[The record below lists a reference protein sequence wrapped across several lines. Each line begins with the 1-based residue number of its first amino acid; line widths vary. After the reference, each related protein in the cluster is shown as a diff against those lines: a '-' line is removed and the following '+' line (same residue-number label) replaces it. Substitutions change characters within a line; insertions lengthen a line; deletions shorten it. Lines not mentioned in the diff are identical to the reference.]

1 MPFAKIIYFKGKTKD
16 ETYLKRNETYVEAM
30 RRETYVS
37 LQANERLK
45 NKNVHNSFIINYI
58 KKRMR
63 SFKAKTTA
71 FCIGLC
77 LLGAA
82 TAERAQAAPERVSAV
97 EQTKLATGRVSDSQS
112 PLIGATVM
120 EKGTSNGTITD
131 MDGKFTLN
139 VRSGATLVISYV
151 GYVTQEIKAG
161 TDMRITLSEDGHSV
175 NEVIVIGYG
184 TQRRE
189 AVTGS
194 VANVSGE
201 KLNQFAATNAA
212 QALQGRVAGVLM
224 TQTSSKPGEEMQIRI
239 RGQRSLTAS
248 NDPLIVL
255 DGIPFMGQ
263 LSDINP
269 ADIKSM
275 DILKDAS
282 ATAIYGSRG
291 ANGVILITTEK
302 GSMGTP
308 AKVSYNGYVS
318 FKKIFS
324 KYPMMDGPTFS
335 KFRKAAGL
343 YQNSLD
349 EDDNTNTDWQDLYY
363 QTGVSHN
370 HDVSVSGGTN
380 GGSYSFGAGYYHDE
394 SVVPTEGYD
403 RVSVRGNFDQMVG
416 KWFRFGLSTN
426 NSYRKSQGV
435 NDMYGVLSKSPLA
448 SPYDE
453 NGNLKRYISLP
464 ADDQTVVTK
473 ETVKRDKDVW
483 LNENKGIGTY
493 NTLFGEVK
501 CPWVEG
507 LSYRINIGLNFRSS
521 KGGNFT
527 GTGVN
532 NKDANAVNGAGIS
545 ENQTRNWTVENLV
558 TFDRTFAEKHNLN
571 VVGMYS
577 AEQTTYEST
586 GASAQ
591 GIPADFF
598 QYYALDKATGQL
610 NVNNYNY
617 WQSGLMSWM
626 GRVMYSYDNKYM
638 LSVALRSDAS
648 SRLAK
653 GHQWHT
659 YPAVSAGWNIAR
671 ESFMENLTWI
681 DNLKL
686 RVGYGE
692 TSNQSVNPYSTLG
705 GLAVRNYNFGSTYKA
720 GYYVNALPNPE
731 LGWEYSKT
739 WNFGLDFS
747 LLSGRLFGSFEY
759 YIQKTKD
766 ILLDVTMPSTSGV
779 NSYTGN
785 IGNTENKGFELTLNG
800 IIIDNKDGW
809 KWEAGIN
816 LYANRNK
823 LTKLTGADVVKP
835 DGTKEP
841 ERDEANRWFVGHP
854 IDVIFDYEYEGLWN
868 ESDLKTGPDGKTNLD
883 ILEPGGNLGMI
894 KVKYTGDY
902 DANGMPVRAIG
913 ADDRQIM
920 SMEPDL
926 IGGFNT
932 TVGYK
937 SFDLTMI
944 GAFQI
949 GGKLISAIHS
959 SNGYLNML
967 TGRRGQL
974 DVDYWTPEN
983 TGAKYP
989 KPGGIQSGDN
999 PKYGSTLGYFDAG
1012 YLKVRA
1018 ITLGYNFDN
1027 LKAVKDFGIT
1037 RLRLYATVQ
1046 NPFVLFSPFNN
1057 ESGLDPETN
1066 SWATQ
1071 NTAVAVEGYNG
1082 KHRMPIVGYNTP
1094 ATRNFLFGINL
1105 TF

>member
-1 MPFAKIIYFKGKTKD
+1 MHVN
-16 ETYLKRNETYVEAM
+16 LKRTICLM
-30 RRETYVS
+30 
-37 LQANERLK
+37 
-45 NKNVHNSFIINYI
+45 
-58 KKRMR
+58 
-63 SFKAKTTA
+63 
-71 FCIGLC
+71 GLC
-77 LLGAA
+77 SLFGMQV
-82 TAERAQAAPERVSAV
+82 TTQAAASIAIYSVDEVQQSRKV
-97 EQTKLATGRVSDSQS
+97 TGQVSDAEG
-112 PLIGATVM
+112 PLVGATVL
-120 EKGTSNGTITD
+120 EKGTNNGVITD
-131 MDGKFTLN
+131 IDGNFSIEVKP
-139 VRSGATLVISYV
+139 GATLLVSYV
-151 GYVTQEIKAG
+151 GYISQEIKVG
-161 TDMRITLSEDGHSV
+161 NQNQLNLKLESTGGNL
-175 NEVIVIGYG
+175 NEVVVIGYG

-194 VANVSGE
+194 VANVNGE
-201 KLNQFAATNAA
+201 KLNQIAATNAA

-224 TQTSSKPGEEMQIRI
+224 TQTSSKPGAEMQIRI

-269 ADIKSM
+269 TDIKSM

-308 AKVSYNGYVS
+308 AKVTYNGYVS
-318 FKKIFS
+318 FKKVFH
-324 KYPMMDGPTFS
+324 KYPMMDGPTFT
-335 KFRKAAGL
+335 KFRQYAGL

-349 EDDNTNTDWQDLYY
+349 ESDNTNTDWQDLYY

-370 HDVSVSGGTN
+370 HDVSIAGGTN

-394 SVVPTEGYD
+394 AVVPTEGYD

-416 KWFRFGLSTN
+416 KWLRFGLTTN
-426 NSYRKSQGV
+426 NSYRKTQGV
-435 NDMYGVLSKSPLA
+435 NAMYNVLSMSPLA

-453 NGNLKRYISLP
+453 NGNLKRYISMP
-464 ADDQTVVTK
+464 ADDQAVITK
-473 ETVKRDKDVW
+473 ETVKRDKDIW
-483 LNENKGIGTY
+483 LNENKGIGSY
-493 NTLFGEVK
+493 NTLFGELK
-501 CPWVEG
+501 CPWIEG

-521 KGGNFT
+521 KGGGFT
-527 GTGVN
+527 GKGVN
-532 NKDANAVNGAGIS
+532 NKDANAINSGSIS
-545 ENQTRNWTVENLV
+545 ENQTRNWAVENLI
-558 TFDRTFAEKHNLN
+558 TYERTFAEKHNLN

-591 GIPADFF
+591 DIPADYF
-598 QYYALDKATGQL
+598 QYYALDKATGQVNL
-610 NVNNYNY
+610 NNFNY

-638 LSVALRSDAS
+638 VSATLRSDAS

-671 ESFMENLTWI
+671 EQFMESLTWI

-686 RVGYGE
+686 RIGYGE
-692 TSNQSVNPYSTLG
+692 TSNQSINPYSTLG

-747 LLSGRLFGSFEY
+747 LFNGRLSGSFEY
-759 YIQKTKD
+759 YTQKTKD
-766 ILLDVTMPSTSGV
+766 ILLDVSMPSTSGV
-779 NSYTGN
+779 SSFTGN
-785 IGNTENKGFELTLNG
+785 IGNTQNKGFELTLNG
-800 IIIDNKDGW
+800 IILDNKNGW
-809 KWEAGIN
+809 HWEAGIN

-823 LTKLTGADVVKP
+823 LTKLTGAQTA
-835 DGTKEP
+835 DGKP

-854 IDVIFDYEYEGLWN
+854 IDVIYDYEYDGLWN
-868 ESDLKTGPDGKTNLD
+868 ESDVYEVTLPNGTQTTNFA

-894 KVKYTGDY
+894 KVKYNDDVLDDNRVPT
-902 DANGMPVRAIG
+902 RQIG
-913 ADDRQIM
+913 PDDRRII

-937 SFDLTMI
+937 NFDLTVI

-959 SNGYLNML
+959 SNGYLNMNS
-967 TGRRGQL
+967 GRRGQL
-974 DVDYWTPEN
+974 DIDYWTEQN

-989 KPGGIQSGDN
+989 KPGGISSSDN

-1018 ITLGYNFDN
+1018 ITLGYNFDK
-1027 LKAVKDFGIT
+1027 LKAVKNFGIN
-1037 RLRLYATVQ
+1037 RLRLYATIQ
-1046 NPFVLFSPFNN
+1046 NPFVLFSPFTN

-1066 SWATQ
+1066 SWANE
-1071 NTAVAVEGYNG
+1071 NTAVAYGEYSG
-1082 KHRMPIVGYNTP
+1082 KHKMPIVGYNTP
-1094 ATRNFLFGINL
+1094 TTRNFMFGINV

>member
-1 MPFAKIIYFKGKTKD
+1 M
-16 ETYLKRNETYVEAM
+16 
-30 RRETYVS
+30 
-37 LQANERLK
+37 
-45 NKNVHNSFIINYI
+45 
-58 KKRMR
+58 
-63 SFKAKTTA
+63 SFKAKKTA
-71 FCIGLC
+71 LFVGLC
-77 LLGAA
+77 FLGMVSAQQASAA
-82 TAERAQAAPERVSAV
+82 TESVASVQ
-97 EQTKLATGRVSDSQS
+97 QTKQVSGHVTDSQG

-120 EKGTSNGTITD
+120 EKGTNNGTVTD
-131 MDGKFTLN
+131 YDGNFSLN
-139 VRSGATLVISYV
+139 VQPGTTLVISYV
-151 GYVTQEIKAG
+151 GYISQEVKAADG
-161 TDMRITLSEDGHSV
+161 MRVNLKEDGHVV
-175 NEVIVIGYG
+175 NEVVVIGYG

-194 VANVSGE
+194 VANIGGE
-201 KLNQFAATNAA
+201 KLNQVAATNAA

-239 RGQRSLTAS
+239 RGQRSLSAS

-269 ADIKSM
+269 TDIKSM

-291 ANGVILITTEK
+291 ANGVIIITTVK
-302 GSMGTP
+302 GTQGTP

-318 FKKIFS
+318 FKKVFH

-335 KFRKAAGL
+335 KFRQYAGL

-349 EDDNTNTDWQDLYY
+349 ESDNTSTDWQDLYY
-363 QTGVSHN
+363 QTGVSYN
-370 HDVSVSGGTN
+370 HDVSVAGGTN

-403 RVSVRGNFDQMVG
+403 RISVRGNFDQMVG
-416 KWFRFGLSTN
+416 KYFRFGLSTN
-426 NSYRKSQGV
+426 NSYRKTQGV

-453 NGNLKRYISLP
+453 NGNLKRFVTLP
-464 ADDQTVVTK
+464 ADDQSVVTK
-473 ETVKRDKDVW
+473 ETVERDKEVW
-483 LNENKGIGTY
+483 LNENKGIGSY
-493 NTLFGEVK
+493 NTIFGELK
-501 CPWVEG
+501 CPWIEG
-507 LSYRINIGLNFRSS
+507 LSYRINIGLNYRSS

-532 NKDANAVNGAGIS
+532 NKDENAINGGGIS
-545 ENQTRNWTVENLV
+545 ENQTRNWAIENLL
-558 TFDRTFAEKHNLN
+558 TYDRAFGKHNIN

-577 AEQTTYEST
+577 AEETTYEST

-591 GIPADFF
+591 GIPADYF
-598 QYYALDKATGQL
+598 QYYALDKATGEVNL
-610 NVNNYNY
+610 NNYNY
-617 WQSGLMSWM
+617 WQSGLVSWM

-638 LSVALRSDAS
+638 ISAALRSDAS
-648 SRLAK
+648 SRLAP
-653 GHQWHT
+653 GHKWHT

-671 ESFMENLTWI
+671 ESFMENVKWV

-692 TSNQSVNPYSTLG
+692 TSNQSINPYSTLG
-705 GLAVRNYNFGSTYKA
+705 GLAIRNYNFGDTYKA

-747 LLSGRLFGSFEY
+747 LFNGRLYGSFEY
-759 YIQKTKD
+759 YTQKTKD
-766 ILLDVTMPSTSGV
+766 ILLDVSLPSTSGV
-779 NSYTGN
+779 SSYTGN

-800 IIIDNKDGW
+800 IIIDNKNGW
-809 KWEAGIN
+809 NWEAGIN

-823 LTKLTGADVVKP
+823 LTKLTGTEPIVLP
-835 DGTKEP
+835 DGTVQE
-841 ERDEANRWFVGHP
+841 ERDEANRWFVGYP
-854 IDVIFDYEYEGLWN
+854 IDVIYDYEYEGLYQAGEEAALN
-868 ESDLKTGPDGKTNLD
+868 
-883 ILEPGGNLGMI
+883 ILEPGGNIGMI

-902 DANGMPVRAIG
+902 DANGLPTRAIG
-913 ADDRQIM
+913 AEDRQIM

-937 SFDLTMI
+937 GFDLTVI

-989 KPGGIQSGDN
+989 KPGGMQSGDN
-999 PKYGSTLGYFDAG
+999 PKYGSTLGYFNAG
-1012 YLKVRA
+1012 YLKFRT

-1027 LKAVKDFGIT
+1027 LRCIKDFGIS

-1066 SWATQ
+1066 SWANQ
-1071 NTAVAVEGYNG
+1071 NTAVAVDGYTG

-1094 ATRNFLFGINL
+1094 ATRNFLFGLNV

>member
-1 MPFAKIIYFKGKTKD
+1 M
-16 ETYLKRNETYVEAM
+16 
-30 RRETYVS
+30 
-37 LQANERLK
+37 
-45 NKNVHNSFIINYI
+45 
-58 KKRMR
+58 
-63 SFKAKTTA
+63 SFKAKKTA
-71 FCIGLC
+71 LCVGLC
-77 LLGAA
+77 LIGMIGAQQASAA
-82 TAERAQAAPERVSAV
+82 TESVASVQQTRQASGHV
-97 EQTKLATGRVSDSQS
+97 TDSQG

-120 EKGTSNGTITD
+120 EKGTTNGTVTD
-131 MDGKFTLN
+131 FDGNFTLN
-139 VRSGATLVISYV
+139 VKPGATLVISYV
-151 GYVTQEIKAG
+151 GYETQEVKESSHVSVILK
-161 TDMRITLSEDGHSV
+161 EDGHVV
-175 NEVIVIGYG
+175 NEVVVIGYG

-194 VANVSGE
+194 VANIGGE
-201 KLNQFAATNAA
+201 KLNQVAATNAA

-239 RGQRSLTAS
+239 RGQRSLSAS

-269 ADIKSM
+269 SDIKSL

-291 ANGVILITTEK
+291 ANGVIIITTVK
-302 GSMGTP
+302 GTQGTP

-318 FKKIFS
+318 FKKVFH

-335 KFRKAAGL
+335 KMRQYAGL

-349 EDDNTNTDWQDLYY
+349 ENDNTNTDWQDLYY

-370 HDVSVSGGTN
+370 HDVSVAGGTN

-416 KWFRFGLSTN
+416 KYFRFGLSTN
-426 NSYRKSQGV
+426 NSYRKNKGV

-464 ADDQTVVTK
+464 ADDQSVVTK
-473 ETVKRDKDVW
+473 ETVERDKEVW
-483 LNENKGIGTY
+483 LNENKGIGSY
-493 NTLFGEVK
+493 NTIFGELK
-501 CPWVEG
+501 CPWIEG

-532 NKDANAVNGAGIS
+532 NKDANAVNGGGIS
-545 ENQTRNWTVENLV
+545 ENQTRNWAVENLL

-571 VVGMYS
+571 VVAMYS
-577 AEQTTYEST
+577 AEQTTYESS
-586 GASAQ
+586 GAGVQ
-591 GIPADFF
+591 DIPADYF
-598 QYYALDKATGQL
+598 QYYALDKAVGQVNL
-610 NVNNYNY
+610 NNYNY
-617 WQSGLMSWM
+617 WQSGLVSWM

-638 LSVALRSDAS
+638 ISAALRSDAS

-671 ESFMENLTWI
+671 ESFMEGTKNWL

-686 RVGYGE
+686 RIGYGE
-692 TSNQSVNPYSTLG
+692 TSNQSINPYSTLG

-747 LLSGRLFGSFEY
+747 LFNGRLSGSFEY
-759 YIQKTKD
+759 YTQKTND
-766 ILLDVTMPSTSGV
+766 ILLDVSLPSTSGV
-779 NSYTGN
+779 SSYVGN
-785 IGNTENKGFELTLNG
+785 IGNTQNKGWELTLNG
-800 IIIDNKDGW
+800 IIIDNKNGW
-809 KWEAGIN
+809 NWEAGIN
-816 LYANRNK
+816 LYQNRNK
-823 LTKLTGADVVKP
+823 LTKLTGAVDANGNPVP
-835 DGTKEP
+835 DK
-841 ERDEANRWFVGHP
+841 ANRWFIDQP
-854 IDVIFDYEYEGLWN
+854 IDVIYDYKYDGLWN
-868 ESDLKTGPDGKTNLD
+868 ESDVYPVTIKNEDGTTTETTNFA
-883 ILEPGGNLGMI
+883 ILEPGGNIGMI
-894 KVKYTGDY
+894 KVAHERALDE
-902 DANGMPVRAIG
+902 NGVPTRQIG
-913 ADDRQIM
+913 AEDREIM

-932 TVGYK
+932 TVAYK
-937 SFDLTMI
+937 NLDLTVI

-959 SNGYLNML
+959 ANGYLNML

-974 DVDYWTPEN
+974 DVDYWTENN

-1018 ITLGYNFDN
+1018 ITLGYNFTD
-1027 LKAVKDFGIT
+1027 LKPIKDLGIS

-1066 SWATQ
+1066 SYANQ
-1071 NTAVAVEGYNG
+1071 NTAVGIDGYLG
-1082 KHRMPIVGYNTP
+1082 KHKMPIVGYNTP
-1094 ATRNFLFGINL
+1094 ATRNFLFGVNV

>member
-1 MPFAKIIYFKGKTKD
+1 MGILSAQ
-16 ETYLKRNETYVEAM
+16 EA
-30 RRETYVS
+30 
-37 LQANERLK
+37 
-45 NKNVHNSFIINYI
+45 
-58 KKRMR
+58 
-63 SFKAKTTA
+63 
-71 FCIGLC
+71 
-77 LLGAA
+77 
-82 TAERAQAAPERVSAV
+82 SAV
-97 EQTKLATGRVSDSQS
+97 TESVTSVQQTKQATGRVSDSQG

-120 EKGTSNGTITD
+120 EKGTSNGTVTD
-131 MDGKFTLN
+131 FNGNFSLN
-139 VRSGATLVISYV
+139 VKPGATLVISYV
-151 GYVTQEIKAG
+151 GYESQEIKAG
-161 TDMRITLSEDGHSV
+161 DNLRVELKEDGHVV
-175 NEVIVIGYG
+175 NEVVVIGYG

-194 VANVSGE
+194 VANIGGE
-201 KLNQFAATNAA
+201 KLNQIAATNAA

-224 TQTSSKPGEEMQIRI
+224 TQTSTKPGEEMQIRI
-239 RGQRSLTAS
+239 RGQRSLSAS

-255 DGIPFMGQ
+255 DGIPFMGV

-291 ANGVILITTEK
+291 ANGVIIITTTK
-302 GSMGTP
+302 GSQGAP

-318 FKKIFS
+318 FKKVFK

-335 KFRKAAGL
+335 KFRQYAGL

-349 EDDNTNTDWQDLYY
+349 ENDNTNTDWQDLYY

-370 HDVSVSGGTN
+370 HDVSVAGGTN

-416 KWFRFGLSTN
+416 KYFRFGLSTN
-426 NSYRKSQGV
+426 NSYRKTQGV

-464 ADDQTVVTK
+464 ADDQSVVTK
-473 ETVKRDKDVW
+473 ETVERDKDVW
-483 LNENKGIGTY
+483 LNENKGIGSY

-532 NKDANAVNGAGIS
+532 NKDANAVNGGGIS
-545 ENQTRNWTVENLV
+545 ENQTRNWAVENLL
-558 TFDRTFAEKHNLN
+558 TYDHIFAEKHNVN
-571 VVGMYS
+571 VVAMYS

-591 GIPADFF
+591 DIPADYF
-598 QYYALDKATGQL
+598 QYYALDKAVGQANLTG
-610 NVNNYNY
+610 YNY

-638 LSVALRSDAS
+638 ISAALRSDAS

-659 YPAVSAGWNIAR
+659 YPAVSAGWNISR
-671 ESFMENLTWI
+671 EQFMENFTWI

-692 TSNQSVNPYSTLG
+692 TSNQSINPYSTLG

-747 LLSGRLFGSFEY
+747 LFSGRLYGSFEY
-759 YIQKTKD
+759 YTQKTND
-766 ILLDVTMPSTSGV
+766 ILLDVSLPSTSGV
-779 NSYTGN
+779 SSYTGN
-785 IGNTENKGFELTLNG
+785 IGNTENKGWELTLNG
-800 IIIDNKDGW
+800 IIIDNKNGW
-809 KWEAGIN
+809 NWEAGIN
-816 LYANRNK
+816 LYQNRNK
-823 LTKLTGADVVKP
+823 LTKLTGALDENGNPVP
-835 DGTKEP
+835 DKG
-841 ERDEANRWFVGHP
+841 NRWFIGYP
-854 IDVIFDYEYEGLWN
+854 IDVIYDYKYIGLWQAGEEAQMN
-868 ESDLKTGPDGKTNLD
+868 
-883 ILEPGGNLGMI
+883 ILEPGGNVGMI
-894 KVKYTGDY
+894 KVAHDKAL
-902 DANGMPVRAIG
+902 DANGNPTRQIG
-913 ADDRQIM
+913 EDDREVM

-937 SFDLTMI
+937 GFDLTVI
-944 GAFQI
+944 GAFQV

-959 SNGYLNML
+959 ANGYLNML

-974 DVDYWTPEN
+974 DVDYWTEQN

-1027 LKAVKDFGIT
+1027 LKAVKDFGIS
-1037 RLRLYATVQ
+1037 RLRLYATIQ

-1066 SWATQ
+1066 SYANQ
-1071 NTAVAVEGYNG
+1071 NTAVGIDGYTG

-1094 ATRNFLFGINL
+1094 STRNFIFGLNV

>member
-1 MPFAKIIYFKGKTKD
+1 
-16 ETYLKRNETYVEAM
+16 
-30 RRETYVS
+30 
-37 LQANERLK
+37 
-45 NKNVHNSFIINYI
+45 
-58 KKRMR
+58 
-63 SFKAKTTA
+63 
-71 FCIGLC
+71 
-77 LLGAA
+77 
-82 TAERAQAAPERVSAV
+82 
-97 EQTKLATGRVSDSQS
+97 
-112 PLIGATVM
+112 M
-120 EKGTSNGTITD
+120 EKGTNNGTVTD
-131 MDGKFTLN
+131 FNGNFTLS
-139 VRSGATLVISYV
+139 VKSGATLVVSYV
-151 GYVTQEIKAG
+151 GYETQEVRAG
-161 TDMRITLSEDGHSV
+161 ENLHITLQEDGHIV
-175 NEVIVIGYG
+175 NEVVVIGYG

-194 VANVSGE
+194 VANIGGE
-201 KLNQFAATNAA
+201 KLNQIAASNAA

-224 TQTSSKPGEEMQIRI
+224 TQTNSKPGAEMQIRI

-255 DGIPFMGQ
+255 DGIPFMGN

-291 ANGVILITTEK
+291 ANGVIIITTAK
-302 GSMGTP
+302 GNQGAP

-318 FKKIFS
+318 FKKVFK

-335 KFRKAAGL
+335 KFRQYAGK

-349 EDDNTNTDWQDLYY
+349 ESDDINTDWQDLYY
-363 QTGVSHN
+363 QTGVGHSH
-370 HDVSVSGGTN
+370 DISVTGGTN

-394 SVVPTEGYD
+394 SVVPTEQYN

-416 KWFRFGLSTN
+416 KWFRFGLNTN
-426 NSYRKSQGV
+426 NNYNKNEGV
-435 NDMYGVLSKSPLA
+435 NNIYNVLSSTPIS
-448 SPYDE
+448 SPYDKD
-453 NGNLKRYISLP
+453 GNLKRYNALP
-464 ADDQTVVTK
+464 ADDQVVITK
-473 ETVKRDKDVW
+473 ETVERDKDIW
-483 LNENKGIGTY
+483 LNETKGIGSY

-521 KGGNFT
+521 KNGNFT

-532 NKDANAVNGAGIS
+532 NKDANAVSGAGVS
-545 ENQTRNWTVENLV
+545 ENQTRNWTVENLI
-558 TFDRTFAEKHNLN
+558 TFDRTFAEKHNVN

-586 GASAQ
+586 GGSAQ
-591 GIPADFF
+591 DIPADFF
-598 QYYALDKATGQL
+598 QYYALDKATGQANL
-610 NVNNYNY
+610 TNFNY

-671 ESFMENLTWI
+671 ESFMEDLKWI

-692 TSNQSVNPYSTLG
+692 TSNQSISPYSTLG
-705 GLAVRNYNFGSTYKA
+705 GLAVRNYNFGNGTNYKA

-747 LLSGRLFGSFEY
+747 LFNGRLSGSFEY

-766 ILLDVTMPSTSGV
+766 ILLDVSLPSTSGV
-779 NSYTGN
+779 SSFTGN
-785 IGNTENKGFELTLNG
+785 IGNTQNKGFELTLNG
-800 IIIDNKDGW
+800 IILDNKNGW
-809 KWEAGIN
+809 TWEAGIN

-823 LTKLTGADVVKP
+823 LTKLTGTEPIVLA
-835 DGTKEP
+835 DGTVQE
-841 ERDEANRWFVGHP
+841 ERDVANRWFVGYP
-854 IDVIFDYEYEGLWN
+854 IDVIYDYEYDGIWN
-868 ESDLKTGPDGKTNLD
+868 KEDVYEVTLPDGTKTTNLA
-883 ILEPGGNLGMI
+883 ILEPGGDIGMI
-894 KVKYTGDY
+894 KVKYNDDVL
-902 DANGMPVRAIG
+902 DANGVPTRQIG
-913 ADDRQIM
+913 DDDRRIQ

-926 IGGFNT
+926 LGGFNT

-937 SFDLTMI
+937 GFDLTVI

-959 SNGYLNML
+959 GNGYLNML
-967 TGRRGQL
+967 DGRRNNI
-974 DVDYWTPEN
+974 DVDYWTEEN

-989 KPGGIQSGDN
+989 RPNGIRSGDN
-999 PKYGSTLGYFDAG
+999 PKYASTLGYFDAG

-1018 ITLGYNFDN
+1018 ITLGYNFEN
-1027 LKAVKDFGIT
+1027 IKAIKNFGIS
-1037 RLRLYATVQ
+1037 RLRLYATIQ

-1066 SWATQ
+1066 SWANQ
-1071 NTAVAVEGYNG
+1071 NTAVAYSEYSG
-1082 KHRMPIVGYNTP
+1082 KHKMPIVGYNTP
-1094 ATRNFLFGINL
+1094 STRNFMFGLNV

>member
-1 MPFAKIIYFKGKTKD
+1 M
-16 ETYLKRNETYVEAM
+16 
-30 RRETYVS
+30 
-37 LQANERLK
+37 
-45 NKNVHNSFIINYI
+45 
-58 KKRMR
+58 
-63 SFKAKTTA
+63 SFKAKKTA
-71 FCIGLC
+71 LCVGLC
-77 LLGAA
+77 FLGMISAQQASAA
-82 TAERAQAAPERVSAV
+82 TESVASVQQSRQAS
-97 EQTKLATGRVSDSQS
+97 GRVADSQG

-120 EKGTSNGTITD
+120 EKGTNNGTVTD
-131 MDGKFTLN
+131 FNGNFTLS
-139 VRSGATLVISYV
+139 VKSGATLVISYV
-151 GYVTQEIKAG
+151 GYESQEVKAG
-161 TDMRITLSEDGHSV
+161 ENLHITLQEDGHIV
-175 NEVIVIGYG
+175 NEVVVIGYG

-194 VANVSGE
+194 VANIGGE
-201 KLNQFAATNAA
+201 KLNQIAASNAA

-224 TQTSSKPGEEMQIRI
+224 TQTNSKPGAEMQIRI

-255 DGIPFMGQ
+255 DGIPFMGN

-269 ADIKSM
+269 VDIKSM

-291 ANGVILITTEK
+291 ANGVIIITTVK
-302 GSMGTP
+302 GNQGAP
-308 AKVSYNGYVS
+308 AKVTYNGYVS
-318 FKKIFS
+318 FKKIFK

-335 KFRKAAGL
+335 KFRQYAGK

-349 EDDNTNTDWQDLYY
+349 ESDDINTDWQDLYY
-363 QTGVSHN
+363 KTGVGHS
-370 HDVSVSGGTN
+370 HDVSVTGGTN

-394 SVVPTEGYD
+394 SVVPTEQYN

-416 KWFRFGLSTN
+416 KWFRFGLNTN
-426 NSYRKSQGV
+426 NNYNKNEGV
-435 NDMYGVLSKSPLA
+435 NNIYNVLSSTPIS
-448 SPYDE
+448 SPYDKE
-453 NGNLKRYISLP
+453 GNLKRYNALP
-464 ADDQTVVTK
+464 ADDQVVVTK
-473 ETVKRDKDVW
+473 ETVERDQDIW
-483 LNENKGIGTY
+483 LNETKGVGSY

-507 LSYRINIGLNFRSS
+507 LSYRINIGLNYRSS
-521 KGGNFT
+521 KNGNFT

-532 NKDANAVNGAGIS
+532 NKDPNAVNGAGVS
-545 ENQTRNWTVENLV
+545 ENQTRNWTVENLI
-558 TFDRTFAEKHNLN
+558 TFDRTFAEKHNVN

-586 GASAQ
+586 GGSAQ
-591 GIPADFF
+591 DIPADFF
-598 QYYALDKATGQL
+598 QYYALDKATGQANL
-610 NVNNYNY
+610 TNYNY

-638 LSVALRSDAS
+638 ASVALRSDAS

-671 ESFMENLTWI
+671 ENFMEDLKWI

-692 TSNQSVNPYSTLG
+692 TSNQSINPYSTLG

-747 LLSGRLFGSFEY
+747 LFNGRLSGSFEY
-759 YIQKTKD
+759 YTQKTKD
-766 ILLDVTMPSTSGV
+766 ILLDVSLPSTSGV
-779 NSYTGN
+779 SSYTGN
-785 IGNTENKGFELTLNG
+785 IGNTQNKGFELSLNG
-800 IIIDNKDGW
+800 IILDNKNGW
-809 KWEAGIN
+809 TWEAGIN

-823 LTKLTGADVVKP
+823 LTKLTGTEPIVLA
-835 DGTKEP
+835 DGTVQE
-841 ERDEANRWFVGHP
+841 ERDVANRWFVGYP
-854 IDVIFDYEYEGLWN
+854 IDVIYDYEYDGLWN
-868 ESDLKTGPDGKTNLD
+868 AEDVYEVTLADGTKTTNLA
-883 ILEPGGNLGMI
+883 ILEPGGDLGMI
-894 KVKYTGDY
+894 KVKYNDDVL
-902 DANGMPVRAIG
+902 DANGVPT
-913 ADDRQIM
+913 RQIGDNDRRIQ

-926 IGGFNT
+926 LGGFNT

-937 SFDLTMI
+937 GFDLTVI

-959 SNGYLNML
+959 GNGYLNML
-967 TGRRGQL
+967 DGRRNNI
-974 DVDYWTPEN
+974 DVDYWTEDN

-989 KPGGIQSGDN
+989 RPNGIRSGDN
-999 PKYGSTLGYFDAG
+999 PKYASTLGYFDAG

-1018 ITLGYNFDN
+1018 ITLGYNFEN
-1027 LKAVKDFGIT
+1027 IKAIKDFGIS
-1037 RLRLYATVQ
+1037 RLRLYATIQ

-1066 SWATQ
+1066 SWANQ
-1071 NTAVAVEGYNG
+1071 NTAVAYSEYSG
-1082 KHRMPIVGYNTP
+1082 KHKMPIVGYNTP
-1094 ATRNFLFGINL
+1094 STRNFMFGLNV

>member
-1 MPFAKIIYFKGKTKD
+1 MRTFKSLEKPLVLLFLLCLFPLGALAQSIVKGTVKD
-16 ETYLKRNETYVEAM
+16 EVGEPVIAAAIRVIGTQTGCVTDVNGQFSIETQRNAQLE
-30 RRETYVS
+30 VS
-37 LQANERLK
+37 
-45 NKNVHNSFIINYI
+45 
-58 KKRMR
+58 
-63 SFKAKTTA
+63 
-71 FCIGLC
+71 CI
-77 LLGAA
+77 
-82 TAERAQAAPERVSAV
+82 
-97 EQTKLATGRVSDSQS
+97 
-112 PLIGATVM
+112 
-120 EKGTSNGTITD
+120 
-131 MDGKFTLN
+131 
-139 VRSGATLVISYV
+139 
-151 GYVTQEIKAG
+151 GYVTQRVNVQGRQNII
-161 TDMRITLSEDGHSV
+161 ITLVEDNTTLNDV
-175 NEVIVIGYG
+175 VVIGYG

-194 VANVSGE
+194 VVNVGGE
-201 KLNQFAATNAA
+201 QLNQIAATNAA

-224 TQTSSKPGEEMQIRI
+224 TQTSSKPGAEMQIRI
-239 RGQRSLTAS
+239 RGQRSLSAS

-269 ADIKSM
+269 TDIKSM

-291 ANGVILITTEK
+291 ANGVIIITTEK
-302 GSMGTP
+302 GAMGSP
-308 AKVSYNGYVS
+308 AKVTYNGYVS
-318 FKKIFS
+318 FKKVFH

-335 KFRKAAGL
+335 KFRQYANL
-343 YQNSLD
+343 YKNSED
-349 EDDNTNTDWQDLYY
+349 ESDDTNTDWQDLYY
-363 QTGVSHN
+363 QTGVGHS
-370 HDVSVSGGTN
+370 HDVSVAGGTN

-403 RVSVRGNFDQMVG
+403 RVSVRGNFDQKVG
-416 KWFRFGLSTN
+416 KWFRFGLTTN
-426 NSYRKSQGV
+426 NSYRMTEGV
-435 NDMYGVLSKSPLA
+435 NNIYGVLSMTPLA
-448 SPYDE
+448 SPYDKD
-453 NGNLKRYISLP
+453 GNLKRYVALP
-464 ADDQTVVTK
+464 ADDQAVITK
-473 ETVKRDKDVW
+473 ETVKRDKNVW
-483 LNENKGIGTY
+483 LNENKGIGSY
-493 NTLFGEVK
+493 NTFFGEVT

-507 LSYRINIGLNFRSS
+507 LSYRINVGLNFRSS

-532 NKDANAVNGAGIS
+532 NKDPNAVNGGGIS
-545 ENQTRNWTVENLV
+545 ENQTRNWTVENLIN
-558 TFDRTFAEKHNLN
+558 FDRTFADVHNIN

-591 GIPADFF
+591 NIPADYF
-598 QYYALDKATGQL
+598 QYYALDKATGQSNL
-610 NVNNYNY
+610 NNYNY

-638 LSVALRSDAS
+638 LSLALRSDAS

-659 YPAVSAGWNIAR
+659 YPAISAGWNIAR

-686 RVGYGE
+686 RIGYGE
-692 TSNQSVNPYSTLG
+692 TSNQSINPYSTLG
-705 GLAVRNYNFGSTYKA
+705 GLAVRNYNFGNGTNYKA

-731 LGWEYSKT
+731 LGWEFSKT

-747 LLSGRLFGSFEY
+747 FFNGRLSGSIEY
-759 YIQKTKD
+759 YTQKTND
-766 ILLDVTMPSTSGV
+766 ILLDVSMPSTSGV
-779 NSYTGN
+779 SSYTGN
-785 IGNTENKGFELTLNG
+785 IGNTENKGFEFTLNG
-800 IIIDNKDGW
+800 IIIDNKNGW
-809 KWEAGIN
+809 HWDAGIN

-823 LTKLTGADVVKP
+823 LTKLTGALDENGKP
-835 DGTKEP
+835 AP
-841 ERDEANRWFVGHP
+841 DEANRWFVDHP
-854 IDVIFDYEYEGLWN
+854 IDVIYDYEYDGLWN
-868 ESDLKTGPDGKTNLD
+868 AEDVYEVTDKDGNKTTNFA

-894 KVKYTGDY
+894 KVKYND
-902 DANGMPVRAIG
+902 DVLDENGVPTREIG
-913 ADDRQIM
+913 AKDRRIM
-920 SMEPDL
+920 SMEPKL
-926 IGGFNT
+926 LGGFHT

-937 SFDLTMI
+937 GFDLTMI

-967 TGRRGQL
+967 TGRRGQI
-974 DVDYWTPEN
+974 DVDYWTEDN

-989 KPGGIQSGDN
+989 KPGGITSSDN

-1012 YLKVRA
+1012 YLKIRA
-1018 ITLGYNFDN
+1018 ITLGYNFTN
-1027 LKAVKDFGIT
+1027 LRAIKDFGIS

-1066 SWATQ
+1066 SWANE
-1071 NTAVAVEGYNG
+1071 NTAVAYGEYSG

-1094 ATRNFLFGINL
+1094 STRNFMIGVNV

>member
-1 MPFAKIIYFKGKTKD
+1 MHVNLRKINCLIV
-16 ETYLKRNETYVEAM
+16 LC
-30 RRETYVS
+30 
-37 LQANERLK
+37 
-45 NKNVHNSFIINYI
+45 SFFGVT
-58 KKRMR
+58 
-63 SFKAKTTA
+63 STTQ
-71 FCIGLC
+71 
-77 LLGAA
+77 AA
-82 TAERAQAAPERVSAV
+82 TEPVGTPSIEEVQQSKKV
-97 EQTKLATGRVSDSQS
+97 TGKVRDSEGE
-112 PLIGATVM
+112 LIGATVM
-120 EKGTSNGTITD
+120 EKGTSNGVITD
-131 MDGKFTLN
+131 YDGNFSIDVN
-139 VRSGATLVISYV
+139 PNATLVISYV
-151 GYVTQEIKAG
+151 GYVTQEVRVGNQSNINIVLDAEG
-161 TDMRITLSEDGHSV
+161 GNL
-175 NEVIVIGYG
+175 NEVVVIGYG

-194 VANVSGE
+194 VANVNGE
-201 KLNQFAATNAA
+201 KLNQIAATNAA
-212 QALQGRVAGVLM
+212 QALQGRIAGVLM
-224 TQTSSKPGEEMQIRI
+224 TQTSTQPGAEMQIRI
-239 RGQRSLTAS
+239 RGQRSLSAS

-269 ADIKSM
+269 SDIKSI

-291 ANGVILITTEK
+291 ANGVIIITTVK
-302 GSMGTP
+302 GTQGTP

-318 FKKIFS
+318 FKKVFH
-324 KYPMMDGPTFS
+324 KYPMMDGPTFA
-335 KFRKAAGL
+335 KFRKYAGK

-370 HDVSVSGGTN
+370 HDVSVAGGTN

-394 SVVPTEGYD
+394 SPVPTQAYD

-426 NSYRKSQGV
+426 TNYRKTQGV

-453 NGNLKRYISLP
+453 NGNIKRFVTLP
-464 ADDQTVVTK
+464 ADDQSVVTK
-473 ETVKRDKDVW
+473 DVVEKYKDVW

-507 LSYRINIGLNFRSS
+507 LSYRINVGLNFRSS

-532 NKDANAVNGAGIS
+532 NKDENAVNGGGIS
-545 ENQTRNWTVENLV
+545 ENQTRNWAVENIV
-558 TFDRTFAEKHNLN
+558 TFDRTFAEKHNIN
-571 VVGMYS
+571 IVGMYS
-577 AEQTTYEST
+577 AEETTYEST

-591 GIPADFF
+591 NIPADYF
-598 QYYALDKATGQL
+598 QYYALDKATGEVNL
-610 NVNNYNY
+610 NNYNY

-638 LSVALRSDAS
+638 LSAALRSDAS

-659 YPAVSAGWNIAR
+659 YPAVSAGWNISR
-671 ESFMENLTWI
+671 EEFMEPITWV

-692 TSNQSVNPYSTLG
+692 TSNQSISPYSTLG
-705 GLAVRNYNFGSTYKA
+705 GLAVRNYNFGSTYMA
-720 GYYVNALPNPE
+720 GYYVNALPNTE

-739 WNFGLDFS
+739 WNFGIDFS
-747 LLSGRLFGSFEY
+747 LFSGRLYGSLEY
-759 YIQKTKD
+759 YIQKTND
-766 ILLDVTMPSTSGV
+766 ILLDVSLPSTSGV
-779 NSYTGN
+779 SSFTGN
-785 IGNTENKGFELTLNG
+785 IGKTENKGWEFTLNG
-800 IIIDNKDGW
+800 IILDNKNGW
-809 KWEAGIN
+809 HWEAGIN

-823 LTKLTGADVVKP
+823 LTALASGED
-835 DGTKEP
+835 
-841 ERDEANRWFVGHP
+841 RDEGNRWFVGHP
-854 IDVIFDYEYEGLWN
+854 IDVIYDYEYDGLWN
-868 ESDLKTGPDGKTNLD
+868 AEDVYKVTVKNADGTTTETTNFA

-894 KVKYTGDY
+894 KVKYNDDVL
-902 DANGMPVRAIG
+902 DANGVPTRAIG
-913 ADDRQIM
+913 SDDRRIM

-937 SFDLTMI
+937 NFDLNVI

-974 DVDYWTPEN
+974 DIDYWTEEN

-1012 YLKVRA
+1012 YLKIRA
-1018 ITLGYNFDN
+1018 ITLGYNFDK
-1027 LKAVKDFGIT
+1027 LKAVKDLGIS
-1037 RLRLYATVQ
+1037 RLRLYATIQ

-1066 SWATQ
+1066 SWANE
-1071 NTAVAVEGYNG
+1071 NTAVAYGEYSG

-1094 ATRNFLFGINL
+1094 ATRNFLFGVNV

>member
-1 MPFAKIIYFKGKTKD
+1 MHVNLRKSV
-16 ETYLKRNETYVEAM
+16 LCV
-30 RRETYVS
+30 
-37 LQANERLK
+37 
-45 NKNVHNSFIINYI
+45 
-58 KKRMR
+58 
-63 SFKAKTTA
+63 
-71 FCIGLC
+71 GLC
-77 LLGAA
+77 SLAGLMGTPQTA
-82 TAERAQAAPERVSAV
+82 TAAPDSQSVTAV
-97 EQTKLATGRVSDSQS
+97 QQTKKVTGRVSDSMGT
-112 PLIGATVM
+112 LIGATIM
-120 EKGTSNGTITD
+120 EKGTTNGVVTD
-131 MDGKFTLN
+131 YDGNFSIN
-139 VRSGATLVISYV
+139 VQPGATLVVSYV
-151 GYVTQEIKAG
+151 GYVSQEIKVG
-161 TDMRITLSEDGHSV
+161 NQSNLNIMLEDEGRNL
-175 NEVIVIGYG
+175 NEVVVIGYG

-194 VANVSGE
+194 VANVNGE
-201 KLNQFAATNAA
+201 KLNQIAATNAA

-224 TQTSSKPGEEMQIRI
+224 TQTGSKPGDEMQIRI
-239 RGQRSLTAS
+239 RGQRSLSAS

-269 ADIKSM
+269 TDIKSM

-291 ANGVILITTEK
+291 ANGVIIITTVK
-302 GSMGTP
+302 GSQGTP
-308 AKVSYNGYVS
+308 AKVSYNGYVN
-318 FKKIFS
+318 FKTVFH

-335 KFRKAAGL
+335 KMRQYAGL
-343 YQNSLD
+343 YKNSLD
-349 EDDNTNTDWQDLYY
+349 ESDDTNTDWQDLYY

-370 HDVSVSGGTN
+370 HDVSIAGGTN

-394 SVVPTEGYD
+394 SVVPTEGYN
-403 RVSVRGNFDQMVG
+403 RISVRGNFDQMIG

-426 NSYRKSQGV
+426 NSYRKTQGV

-448 SPYDE
+448 SPYDAD
-453 NGNLKRYISLP
+453 GNLKRYVSLP
-464 ADDQTVVTK
+464 ADDQSVVTK
-473 ETVKRDKDVW
+473 ETVERDKDVW
-483 LNENKGIGTY
+483 LNENKGIGSY

-501 CPWVEG
+501 CPWIEG

-521 KGGNFT
+521 KGGSFT

-532 NKDANAVNGAGIS
+532 NKDPKAVNGGSIS
-545 ENQTRNWTVENLV
+545 ENQTYNWAVENLI
-558 TFDRTFAEKHNLN
+558 TYDHTFAEKHNLN

-586 GASAQ
+586 GANAQ
-591 GIPADFF
+591 DIPADYF
-598 QYYALDKATGQL
+598 QYFALDKATGQANL
-610 NVNNYNY
+610 TGYNY
-617 WQSGLMSWM
+617 WQSGLISWM

-671 ESFMENLTWI
+671 EDFMRDLTWI

-692 TSNQSVNPYSTLG
+692 TSNQSINPYSTLG
-705 GLAVRNYNFGSTYKA
+705 GLAVRNYNFGDTYKA

-747 LLSGRLFGSFEY
+747 LFNGRLSGSLEY
-759 YIQKTKD
+759 YSQKTND
-766 ILLDVTMPSTSGV
+766 ILLDVSLPSTSGV
-779 NSYTGN
+779 SSYTGN

-800 IIIDNKDGW
+800 VIIDNKNGW
-809 KWEAGIN
+809 NWEAGIN
-816 LYANRNK
+816 LYQNRNK
-823 LTKLTGADVVKP
+823 LTKLTGALDENGKP
-835 DGTKEP
+835 VP
-841 ERDEANRWFVGHP
+841 DEANRWFPGHP
-854 IDVIFDYEYEGLWN
+854 IDVIYDYKYIGLWQAG
-868 ESDLKTGPDGKTNLD
+868 EEDLMNV
-883 ILEPGGNLGMI
+883 LEPGGNIGMI
-894 KVKYTGDY
+894 KVAHDKALDE
-902 DANGMPVRAIG
+902 NGKPTRQIG
-913 ADDRQIM
+913 AEDREIM

-932 TVGYK
+932 TVAYK
-937 SFDLTMI
+937 NLDLTVI

-959 SNGYLNML
+959 ANGYLNML

-974 DVDYWTPEN
+974 DVDYWTENN

-1018 ITLGYNFDN
+1018 ITLGYNFTD
-1027 LKAVKDFGIT
+1027 LKAIKDLGIS

-1066 SWATQ
+1066 SFANQ
-1071 NTAVAVEGYNG
+1071 NTAVGIDGYTG
-1082 KHRMPIVGYNTP
+1082 KHKMPIVGYNTP
-1094 ATRNFLFGINL
+1094 ATRNFLFGINV

>member
-1 MPFAKIIYFKGKTKD
+1 MHVNLRKSV
-16 ETYLKRNETYVEAM
+16 LCV
-30 RRETYVS
+30 
-37 LQANERLK
+37 
-45 NKNVHNSFIINYI
+45 
-58 KKRMR
+58 
-63 SFKAKTTA
+63 
-71 FCIGLC
+71 GLC
-77 LLGAA
+77 SLAGLMGTPQTA
-82 TAERAQAAPERVSAV
+82 TAAPDSQSVTAV
-97 EQTKLATGRVSDSQS
+97 QQTKKVTGRVSDSMGT
-112 PLIGATVM
+112 LIGATIM
-120 EKGTSNGTITD
+120 EKGTTNGVVTD
-131 MDGKFTLN
+131 YDGNFSIN
-139 VRSGATLVISYV
+139 VQPGATLVVSYV
-151 GYVTQEIKAG
+151 GYVSQEIKVG
-161 TDMRITLSEDGHSV
+161 NQSNLNIMLEDEGRNL
-175 NEVIVIGYG
+175 NEVVVIGYG

-194 VANVSGE
+194 VANVNGE
-201 KLNQFAATNAA
+201 KLNQIAATNAA

-224 TQTSSKPGEEMQIRI
+224 TQTGSKPGDEMQIRI
-239 RGQRSLTAS
+239 RGQRSLSAS

-269 ADIKSM
+269 TDIKSM

-291 ANGVILITTEK
+291 ANGVIIITTVK
-302 GSMGTP
+302 GSQGTP
-308 AKVSYNGYVS
+308 AKVSYNGYVN
-318 FKKIFS
+318 FKTVFH

-335 KFRKAAGL
+335 KMRQYAGL
-343 YQNSLD
+343 YKNSLD
-349 EDDNTNTDWQDLYY
+349 ESDDTNTDWQDLYY

-370 HDVSVSGGTN
+370 HDVSIAGGTN

-394 SVVPTEGYD
+394 SVVPTEGYN
-403 RVSVRGNFDQMVG
+403 RISVRGNFDQMIG

-426 NSYRKSQGV
+426 NSYRKTQGV

-448 SPYDE
+448 SPYDAD
-453 NGNLKRYISLP
+453 GNLKRYVSLP

-473 ETVKRDKDVW
+473 ETVERDKDVW
-483 LNENKGIGTY
+483 LNENKGIGSY

-501 CPWVEG
+501 CPWIEG

-521 KGGNFT
+521 KGGSFT

-532 NKDANAVNGAGIS
+532 NKDPKAVNGGSIS
-545 ENQTRNWTVENLV
+545 ENQTYNWAVENLI
-558 TFDRTFAEKHNLN
+558 TYDHTFAEKHNLN

-586 GASAQ
+586 GANAQ
-591 GIPADFF
+591 DIPADYF
-598 QYYALDKATGQL
+598 QYFALDKATGQANL
-610 NVNNYNY
+610 TGYNY
-617 WQSGLMSWM
+617 WQSGLISWM

-671 ESFMENLTWI
+671 EDFMRDLTWI

-692 TSNQSVNPYSTLG
+692 TSNQSINPYSTLG
-705 GLAVRNYNFGSTYKA
+705 GLAVRNYNFGDTYKA

-747 LLSGRLFGSFEY
+747 LFNGRLSGSLEY
-759 YIQKTKD
+759 YSQKTND
-766 ILLDVTMPSTSGV
+766 ILLDVSLPSTSGV
-779 NSYTGN
+779 SSYTGN

-800 IIIDNKDGW
+800 VIIDNKNGW
-809 KWEAGIN
+809 NWEAGIN
-816 LYANRNK
+816 LYQNRNK
-823 LTKLTGADVVKP
+823 LTKLTGAVDENGKP
-835 DGTKEP
+835 VP
-841 ERDEANRWFVGHP
+841 DEGNRWFPGHP
-854 IDVIFDYEYEGLWN
+854 IDVIYDYKYIGLWQAG
-868 ESDLKTGPDGKTNLD
+868 EEDLMNV
-883 ILEPGGNLGMI
+883 LEPGGNIGMI
-894 KVKYTGDY
+894 KVAHDKALDE
-902 DANGMPVRAIG
+902 NGKPTRQIG
-913 ADDRQIM
+913 AEDREIM

-932 TVGYK
+932 TVAYK
-937 SFDLTMI
+937 NLDLTVI

-959 SNGYLNML
+959 ANGYLNML

-974 DVDYWTPEN
+974 DVDYWTENN

-1018 ITLGYNFDN
+1018 ITLGYNFTD
-1027 LKAVKDFGIT
+1027 LKPIKDLGIS

-1066 SWATQ
+1066 SYANQ
-1071 NTAVAVEGYNG
+1071 NTAVSIDGYTG
-1082 KHRMPIVGYNTP
+1082 KHKMPIVGYNTP
-1094 ATRNFLFGINL
+1094 ATRNFLFGINV

>member
-1 MPFAKIIYFKGKTKD
+1 M
-16 ETYLKRNETYVEAM
+16 
-30 RRETYVS
+30 
-37 LQANERLK
+37 
-45 NKNVHNSFIINYI
+45 
-58 KKRMR
+58 
-63 SFKAKTTA
+63 SFKAKKTA
-71 FCIGLC
+71 MLVGLC
-77 LLGAA
+77 CLGMISTQQALAA
-82 TAERAQAAPERVSAV
+82 TESVASVQ
-97 EQTKLATGRVSDSQS
+97 QTKQATGQVSDSQG

-120 EKGTSNGTITD
+120 EKGTNNGTVTD
-131 MDGKFTLN
+131 FNGNFSLSVKP
-139 VRSGATLVISYV
+139 GATLVVSYV
-151 GYVTQEIKAG
+151 GYVSQEIKAG
-161 TDMRITLSEDGHSV
+161 DNVRVNLKEDGHVV
-175 NEVIVIGYG
+175 NEVVVIGYG

-194 VANVSGE
+194 VANIGGE
-201 KLNQFAATNAA
+201 KLNQIAATNAA

-224 TQTSSKPGEEMQIRI
+224 TQTGSKPGDEMQIRI
-239 RGQRSLTAS
+239 RGQRSLSAS

-269 ADIKSM
+269 TDIKSM

-291 ANGVILITTEK
+291 ANGVIIITTVK
-302 GSMGTP
+302 GSQGTP
-308 AKVSYNGYVS
+308 AKVTYNGYVS
-318 FKKIFS
+318 FKKVFH
-324 KYPMMDGPTFS
+324 KYPMMDGPTFI
-335 KFRKAAGL
+335 KFRQYAGK

-349 EDDNTNTDWQDLYY
+349 ENDNTNTDWQDLYY
-363 QTGVSHN
+363 RTGVSHN
-370 HDVSVSGGTN
+370 HDLGVAGGTN

-403 RVSVRGNFDQMVG
+403 RISLRGNFDQSVG
-416 KWFRFGLSTN
+416 KYFRFGLSTN
-426 NSYRKSQGV
+426 NSYRKTKGV
-435 NDMYGVLSKSPLA
+435 NNMYNVLGSTPIS

-453 NGNLKRYISLP
+453 NGNLKRYNALP
-464 ADDQTVVTK
+464 ADDQVVITR
-473 ETVKRDKDVW
+473 ETVERDQDIW
-483 LNENKGIGTY
+483 LSENKGIGSY
-493 NTLFGEVK
+493 NTLFAELK
-501 CPWVEG
+501 CPWIEG
-507 LSYRINIGLNFRSS
+507 LSYRVNVGLNFRSS
-521 KGGNFT
+521 KGGSFT

-532 NKDANAVNGAGIS
+532 NKDPKAVNSGSIS
-545 ENQTRNWTVENLV
+545 ENQTYNWAVENLL
-558 TFDRTFAEKHNLN
+558 TYDRSFGKHNIN
-571 VVGMYS
+571 AVAMYS

-586 GASAQ
+586 GANAQ
-591 GIPADFF
+591 DIPADYF
-598 QYYALDKATGQL
+598 QYYALDKAVGQANLTG
-610 NVNNYNY
+610 YNY
-617 WQSGLMSWM
+617 WQSGLISWM

-638 LSVALRSDAS
+638 ISAALRSDAS

-671 ESFMENLTWI
+671 EQFMENLTWI

-692 TSNQSVNPYSTLG
+692 TSNQSINPYSTLG

-747 LLSGRLFGSFEY
+747 LFNGRLSGSFEY
-759 YIQKTKD
+759 YTQKTND
-766 ILLDVTMPSTSGV
+766 ILLDVSLPSTSGV
-779 NSYTGN
+779 SSYTGN
-785 IGNTENKGFELTLNG
+785 IGNTENKGFEFTLNG
-800 IIIDNKDGW
+800 IIIDNKNGW
-809 KWEAGIN
+809 NWEAGIN

-823 LTKLTGADVVKP
+823 LTKLTGAVDENGEPVP
-835 DGTKEP
+835 DK
-841 ERDEANRWFVGHP
+841 ANRWFVGYP
-854 IDVIFDYEYEGLWN
+854 IDVIYDYEYEGLWN
-868 ESDLKTGPDGKTNLD
+868 ESDIVTGPNGKTNLE

-894 KVKYTGDY
+894 KVKYTGEY
-902 DANGMPVRAIG
+902 DANGMPTRAIG
-913 ADDRQIM
+913 EADRQVI
-920 SMEPDL
+920 SMEPKL
-926 IGGFNT
+926 MGGFNT

-937 SFDLTMI
+937 NFDLTVI

-959 SNGYLNML
+959 ANGYLNML
-967 TGRRGQL
+967 TGRRNNI
-974 DVDYWTPEN
+974 DVDYWTVEN

-1012 YLKVRA
+1012 YLKIRA
-1018 ITLGYNFDN
+1018 ITLGYNFDSI
-1027 LKAVKDFGIT
+1027 KAIKDLGIS

-1066 SWATQ
+1066 SFATQ
-1071 NTAVAVEGYNG
+1071 NTAVAIDGYTG
-1082 KHRMPIVGYNTP
+1082 KHKMPIVGYNTP
-1094 ATRNFLFGINL
+1094 ATRNFLFGVNV

>member
-1 MPFAKIIYFKGKTKD
+1 M
-16 ETYLKRNETYVEAM
+16 
-30 RRETYVS
+30 
-37 LQANERLK
+37 
-45 NKNVHNSFIINYI
+45 
-58 KKRMR
+58 
-63 SFKAKTTA
+63 SFKAKKTVL
-71 FCIGLC
+71 CLGLC
-77 LLGAA
+77 FLGI
-82 TAERAQAAPERVSAV
+82 VSAQQV
-97 EQTKLATGRVSDSQS
+97 SAAAGVASVQQTMQASGHVTDSQG

-120 EKGTSNGTITD
+120 EKGTSNGTVTD
-131 MDGKFTLN
+131 FEGNFSLN
-139 VRSGATLVISYV
+139 VKPGATLVVSYV
-151 GYVTQEIKAG
+151 GYISQEVKAG
-161 TDMRITLSEDGHSV
+161 SNMHVNLKEDGHVV
-175 NEVIVIGYG
+175 NEVVVIGYG

-194 VANVSGE
+194 VANVNGE
-201 KLNQFAATNAA
+201 KLNQVAASNAA

-239 RGQRSLTAS
+239 RGQRSLSAS

-291 ANGVILITTEK
+291 ANGVIIITTVK
-302 GSMGTP
+302 GAQGTP

-318 FKKIFS
+318 FKKVFH

-335 KFRKAAGL
+335 KFRQYAGL

-349 EDDNTNTDWQDLYY
+349 ENDNTSTDWQDLYY
-363 QTGVSHN
+363 QTGVSYN

-403 RVSVRGNFDQMVG
+403 RISVRGNFDQSVG
-416 KWFRFGLSTN
+416 KYFRFGLSTN
-426 NSYRKSQGV
+426 NSYRKTKGV

-453 NGNLKRYISLP
+453 NGNLKRYVTLP
-464 ADDQTVVTK
+464 ADDQSVVTK
-473 ETVKRDKDVW
+473 ETVERDQEVW
-483 LNENKGIGTY
+483 LNENKGIGSY
-493 NTLFGEVK
+493 NTLFGELK
-501 CPWVEG
+501 CPWIEG
-507 LSYRINIGLNFRSS
+507 LSYRINIGLNYRSS

-532 NKDANAVNGAGIS
+532 NKDENAINGGGIS
-545 ENQTRNWTVENLV
+545 ENQTRNWAIENLL
-558 TFDRTFAEKHNLN
+558 TYDHTFAEKHNLN
-571 VVGMYS
+571 VVAMYS
-577 AEQTTYEST
+577 AEETTYEST

-591 GIPADFF
+591 GIPADYF
-598 QYYALDKATGQL
+598 QYYALDKATGEVNL
-610 NVNNYNY
+610 NNYNY
-617 WQSGLMSWM
+617 WQSGLVSWM

-638 LSVALRSDAS
+638 ISAALRSDAS

-671 ESFMENLTWI
+671 ESFMENLKWI

-692 TSNQSVNPYSTLG
+692 TSNQSINPYSTLG
-705 GLAVRNYNFGSTYKA
+705 GLAIRNYNFGSTYKA

-747 LLSGRLFGSFEY
+747 LFNGRLYGSIEY
-759 YIQKTKD
+759 YTQKTKD
-766 ILLDVTMPSTSGV
+766 ILLDVSLPSTSGV
-779 NSYTGN
+779 SSFTGN

-800 IIIDNKDGW
+800 IIIDNKNGW
-809 KWEAGIN
+809 NWEAGIN

-823 LTKLTGADVVKP
+823 LTKLTG
-835 DGTKEP
+835 TEP
-841 ERDEANRWFVGHP
+841 IILPNGQEQKERDEANRWFVGYP
-854 IDVIFDYEYEGLWN
+854 IDVIYDYEYEGLWQEGDPYLN
-868 ESDLKTGPDGKTNLD
+868 
-883 ILEPGGNLGMI
+883 ILEPGGNVGMI
-894 KVKYTGDY
+894 KVKYRGDASLGDY
-902 DANGMPVRAIG
+902 EADGVTPSRAIG
-913 ADDRQIM
+913 AEDRQIM

-937 SFDLTMI
+937 GFDLTVI

-999 PKYGSTLGYFDAG
+999 PKYGSTLGYFNAG
-1012 YLKVRA
+1012 YLKFRT

-1027 LKAVKDFGIT
+1027 LRCIKDLGIS

-1066 SWATQ
+1066 SWANQ
-1071 NTAVAVEGYNG
+1071 NTAVAVDGYTG
-1082 KHRMPIVGYNTP
+1082 KHKMPIVGYNTP
-1094 ATRNFLFGINL
+1094 ATRNFLFGVNV

>member
-1 MPFAKIIYFKGKTKD
+1 M
-16 ETYLKRNETYVEAM
+16 
-30 RRETYVS
+30 
-37 LQANERLK
+37 
-45 NKNVHNSFIINYI
+45 
-58 KKRMR
+58 
-63 SFKAKTTA
+63 SFKAKKTA
-71 FCIGLC
+71 LCVGLC
-77 LLGAA
+77 FLGILS
-82 TAERAQAAPERVSAV
+82 AQEASAV
-97 EQTKLATGRVSDSQS
+97 TESVTSVQQTKQATGRVSDSQG

-120 EKGTSNGTITD
+120 EKGTSNGTVTD
-131 MDGKFTLN
+131 FNGNFSLN
-139 VRSGATLVISYV
+139 VKPGATLVISYV
-151 GYVTQEIKAG
+151 GYESQEIKAG
-161 TDMRITLSEDGHSV
+161 DNLRVELKEDGHVV
-175 NEVIVIGYG
+175 NEVVVIGYG

-194 VANVSGE
+194 VANIGGE
-201 KLNQFAATNAA
+201 KLNQIAATNAA

-224 TQTSSKPGEEMQIRI
+224 TQTSTKPGEEMQIRI
-239 RGQRSLTAS
+239 RGQRSLSAS

-255 DGIPFMGQ
+255 DGIPFMGV

-291 ANGVILITTEK
+291 ANGVIIITTTK
-302 GSMGTP
+302 GSQGAP

-318 FKKIFS
+318 FKKVFK

-335 KFRKAAGL
+335 KFRQYAGL

-349 EDDNTNTDWQDLYY
+349 ENDNTNTDWQDLYY

-370 HDVSVSGGTN
+370 HDVSVAGGTN

-416 KWFRFGLSTN
+416 KYFRFGLSTN
-426 NSYRKSQGV
+426 NSYRKTQGV

-464 ADDQTVVTK
+464 ADDQSVVTK
-473 ETVKRDKDVW
+473 ETVERDKDVW
-483 LNENKGIGTY
+483 LNENKGIGSY

-532 NKDANAVNGAGIS
+532 NKDANAVNGGGIS
-545 ENQTRNWTVENLV
+545 ENQTRNWAVENLL
-558 TFDRTFAEKHNLN
+558 TYDHIFAEKHNVN
-571 VVGMYS
+571 VVAMYS

-591 GIPADFF
+591 DIPADYF
-598 QYYALDKATGQL
+598 QYYALDKAVGQANLTG
-610 NVNNYNY
+610 YNY

-638 LSVALRSDAS
+638 ISAALRSDAS

-659 YPAVSAGWNIAR
+659 YPAVSAGWNISR
-671 ESFMENLTWI
+671 EQFMENLTWI

-692 TSNQSVNPYSTLG
+692 TSNQSINPYSTLG

-747 LLSGRLFGSFEY
+747 LFSGRLYGSFEY
-759 YIQKTKD
+759 YTQKTND
-766 ILLDVTMPSTSGV
+766 ILLDVSLPSTSGV
-779 NSYTGN
+779 SSYTGN
-785 IGNTENKGFELTLNG
+785 IGNTENKGWELTLNG
-800 IIIDNKDGW
+800 IIIDNKNGW
-809 KWEAGIN
+809 NWEAGIN
-816 LYANRNK
+816 LYQNRNK
-823 LTKLTGADVVKP
+823 LTKLTGALDENGNPVP
-835 DGTKEP
+835 DKG
-841 ERDEANRWFVGHP
+841 NRWFIGYP
-854 IDVIFDYEYEGLWN
+854 IDVIYDYKYIGLWQAGEEAQMN
-868 ESDLKTGPDGKTNLD
+868 
-883 ILEPGGNLGMI
+883 ILEPGGNVGMI
-894 KVKYTGDY
+894 KVAHDKAL
-902 DANGMPVRAIG
+902 DANGNPTRQIG
-913 ADDRQIM
+913 EDDREVM

-937 SFDLTMI
+937 GFDLTVI
-944 GAFQI
+944 GAFQV

-959 SNGYLNML
+959 ANGYLNML

-974 DVDYWTPEN
+974 DVDYWTEQN

-1027 LKAVKDFGIT
+1027 LKAVKDFGIS
-1037 RLRLYATVQ
+1037 RLRLYATIQ

-1066 SWATQ
+1066 SYANQ
-1071 NTAVAVEGYNG
+1071 NTAVGIDGYTG

-1094 ATRNFLFGINL
+1094 STRNFIFGLNV